1 MWEIIINISIV
12 VIGVALLS
20 FLVWAMD
27 RQDKYEETPID
38 LNYGDDE
45 EL

>member
-20 FLVWAMD
+20 LLVWAMD
-27 RQDKYEETPID
+27 RQEKYDETYMNLD
-38 LNYGDDE
+38 YGDDE

>member
-1 MWEIIINISIV
+1 MWEVIINIAV
-12 VIGVALLS
+12 VVVGVGLLS
-20 FLVWAMD
+20 FLAWTID
-27 RQDKYEETPID
+27 RQDKYDEEHID